1 MELSLFRGLSKLTTK
16 RLRKQVGKKR
26 RTTKGN
32 GMESLEIHIDHNIAS
47 VLLFLLFPS
56 LFFLFSFV
64 LKGRGPC
71 YFVSSLT
78 MHAASIFG
86 NNTRRERGRVRPREQ
101 KGPREETSQRER

>member
-1 MELSLFRGLSKLTTK
+1 MK
-16 RLRKQVGKKR
+16 RLRKQTGKKR
-26 RTTKGN
+26 RRRKGN
-32 GMESLEIHIDHNIAS
+32 GTESLEIHIDRNIAS
-47 VLLFLLFPS
+47 AFRYLFLFLLFPS
-56 LFFLFSFV
+56 LFFV

-86 NNTRRERGRVRPREQ
+86 NNTRSERGRVRPREQ

>member
-1 MELSLFRGLSKLTTK
+1 MK
-16 RLRKQVGKKR
+16 RLRKQTGKKR
-26 RTTKGN
+26 RKEEEGKV
-32 GMESLEIHIDHNIAS
+32 MERKVWKFTLIVISQVRFVTCFFFFS
-47 VLLFLLFPS
+47 SLLFF
-56 LFFLFSFV
+56 FV

-86 NNTRRERGRVRPREQ
+86 NNTRSERGRVRPREQ